1 MKIFKINKFNKFLSS
16 LESESNNKILKH
28 THSEINDDDESN
40 FLDSNSN
47 STDSDDLNSNN
58 SSIIYYE
65 KIPIFP
71 VFEKAEMSNFIYEAD
86 DKLLKILKTI
96 EIEHKFDNKGN
107 LVESDSLDNLADID
121 LLEQIIEEDIKKLA
135 DSDKE

>member
-16 LESESNNKILKH
+16 LESESNKILTK
-28 THSEINDDDESN
+28 THSEIDDDD
-40 FLDSNSN
+40 FLNSN
-47 STDSDDLNSNN
+47 STDSDDLNANN

-121 LLEQIIEEDIKKLA
+121 LLEQIIEEDIKKLE
-135 DSDKE
+135 DSDNE

>member
-16 LESESNNKILKH
+16 LESVNNKILTK
-28 THSEINDDDESN
+28 THSEFDDDD
-40 FLDSNSN
+40 FLNSN
-47 STDSDDLNSNN
+47 STDSDDLNANN

-121 LLEQIIEEDIKKLA
+121 LLEQIIEEDIKKLE
-135 DSDKE
+135 DSDNE